1 MEKLIFNHMETVRGM
16 TELLLQ
22 QIPEDIANEVPN
34 GFNNNIRW
42 NFGHIVFVQ
51 EKLVIERLGEE
62 PKIPKDF
69 VSCFGGGTKP
79 TDWVDTPP
87 TFSEIFTT
95 MTEQKT
101 RIKEILFGRL
111 NEPLLNPFKTKTGFS
126 FNTAGEILLFSIYH
140 EALHVETIKRMYQI
154 LK

>member
-16 TELLLQ
+16 TELLFQ
-22 QIPEDIANEVPN
+22 KIPEDIANEVPN

-69 VSCFGGGTKP
+69 VAFFGGGTKP
-79 TDWVDTPP
+79 TDWMDTPP
-87 TFSEIFTT
+87 TISEILTA
-95 MTEQKT
+95 MTEQRT
-101 RIKEILFGRL
+101 RIKDILSGRL
-111 NEPLLNPFKTKTGFS
+111 NEPLLNPFKTKAGFT
-126 FNTAGEILLFSIYH
+126 FNTTGEILLFSIYH